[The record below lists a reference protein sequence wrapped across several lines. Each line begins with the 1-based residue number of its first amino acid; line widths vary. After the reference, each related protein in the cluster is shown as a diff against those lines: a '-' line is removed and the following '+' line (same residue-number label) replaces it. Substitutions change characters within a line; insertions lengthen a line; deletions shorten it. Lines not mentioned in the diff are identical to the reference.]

1 MCTLPR
7 ASPVHLEGPV
17 TGREDDDA
25 TLALRGLDLALTTT
39 IEDLQE
45 ARVRL
50 AVIEEERLAGK
61 SWREIAEFQPRPLVV
76 EVISHALDR
85 LAMAGSAFRRAQAD
99 ALHREGM
106 SMERVAGLFG
116 VTRQRVS
123 ALLRERGTP

>member
-1 MCTLPR
+1 V
-7 ASPVHLEGPV
+7 SGPD
-17 TGREDDDA
+17 DDDA
-25 TLALRGLDLALTTT
+25 EQALRGLDVALATT
-39 IEDLQE
+39 IEDLKA

-50 AVIEEERLAGK
+50 AEIEQKRAEGK
-61 SWREIAEFQPRPLVV
+61 SWREIAEHQPRPLVV

-85 LAMAGSAFRRAQAD
+85 LAMAGSSFRRAQAD

-123 ALLRERGTP
+123 ALLRERPTP

>member
-1 MCTLPR
+1 VP
-7 ASPVHLEGPV
+7 GP
-17 TGREDDDA
+17 EDDDVA
-25 TLALRGLDLALTTT
+25 SIALRSLDLALATT
-39 IEDLQE
+39 IEDLQG
-45 ARVRL
+45 ARERL
-50 AVIEEERLAGK
+50 AVVAQEREAGK
-61 SWREIAEFQPRPLVV
+61 NWREIAECQPRPLVV

-123 ALLRERGTP
+123 ALLRERSTP

>member
-1 MCTLPR
+1 VSVR
-7 ASPVHLEGPV
+7 G
-17 TGREDDDA
+17 EDEA
-25 TLALRGLDLALTTT
+25 EQALRGLDVALATT
-39 IEDLQE
+39 IEDLSS
-45 ARVRL
+45 ARARL
-50 AVIEEERLAGK
+50 ADLERQRADRHSG
-61 SWREIAEFQPRPLVV
+61 REIAEWQPRPQAV

-123 ALLRERGTP
+123 ALLRERETP